1 MAKDQTTDNNDV
13 KIQLSKELGLKEA
26 LGIAVG
32 ALIGG
37 GVFSVLGIVINNTG
51 PMAFL
56 SLILAGVVSSFT
68 AFSYVHLALR
78 YPKAGG
84 AFIYAQ
90 QAFKKKWFSGF
101 LGIIL
106 WFGYTFSISLYAM
119 TFGRYLGEVLPIF
132 GEKVLWEFHPPFG
145 AFDYTV
151 TSSAFIYQ
159 LISILLFIGL
169 NMLGVK
175 ESSRAQNLLVLTKVS
190 ILVFYIITGIF
201 AVQKANFSLSSTFG
215 QTIIPVITSSVLIFV
230 SMEGFEIL
238 SNSVEEMKNPERD
251 LPIGMYLSIIIVLIL
266 YVSVAII
273 TVGILGSDVGE
284 MGEVILTHAARQSFL
299 KETGAIIMAIAA
311 IISAASAINATLMG
325 SSRLSYMLSHERII
339 PKAFA
344 KISPKTRVP
353 MRAIIISG
361 ILSMIFVLL
370 FSLEV
375 VAMAASVIFM
385 IIFGAVNASGI
396 KLLEGKKRIISGIGI
411 ILIIGYWIIWIIT
424 FINPNIV

>member
-1 MAKDQTTDNNDV
+1 MAKDQTTDTNDV

-56 SLILAGVVSSFT
+56 SFILAGIVSSFT
-68 AFSYVHLALR
+68 AYSYVHLALR

-175 ESSRAQNLLVLTKVS
+175 ESSRAQNLLVLAKVS

-201 AVQKANFSLSSTFG
+201 AVQKTNFSLSNTFG
-215 QTIIPVITSSVLIFV
+215 QTIIPVITRAVLIFV

-266 YVSVAII
+266 YVSVAVI

-396 KLLEGKKRIISGIGI
+396 KLLEGKKRIVSGIGI
-411 ILIIGYWIIWIIT
+411 ILIICYWIIWVIT

>member
-1 MAKDQTTDNNDV
+1 MAKDQTTDTNDV
-13 KIQLSKELGLKEA
+13 KIELSKELGLKEA

-56 SLILAGVVSSFT
+56 SFILAGVVSSFT
-68 AFSYVHLALR
+68 AYSYVHLALR

-90 QAFKKKWFSGF
+90 QAFKKKRFSGF

-132 GEKVLWEFHPPFG
+132 GEKILWEFHPPFG
-145 AFDYTV
+145 AIDYTV

-201 AVQKANFSLSSTFG
+201 AVQKTNFSLSSTFG

-251 LPIGMYLSIIIVLIL
+251 LPIGMYLSIFIVLIL
-266 YVSVAII
+266 YVSVAVI
-273 TVGILGSDVGE
+273 TVGILGSDVGD
-284 MGEVILTHAARQSFL
+284 MGEVILTYAARQSFL

-396 KLLEGKKRIISGIGI
+396 KLLEGKKRIVSGIGI
-411 ILIIGYWIIWIIT
+411 ILIIGYWIIWVIT

>member
-1 MAKDQTTDNNDV
+1 MAKDQTNDTNDV
-13 KIQLSKELGLKEA
+13 KIQLSRELGLKEA

-56 SLILAGVVSSFT
+56 SFILAGVVSSFT
-68 AFSYVHLALR
+68 AYSYVHLALR

-90 QAFKKKWFSGF
+90 QAFKKKWLSGF

-132 GEKVLWEFHPPFG
+132 GEKILWEFHPPFG
-145 AFDYTV
+145 AIDYTV
-151 TSSAFIYQ
+151 SSSAFVYQ

-201 AVQKANFSLSSTFG
+201 AVQKTNFSLSNTFG

-266 YVSVAII
+266 YVSVAVI
-273 TVGILGSDVGE
+273 TVGILGSDVGD
-284 MGEVILTHAARQSFL
+284 MGEVILSHSARQSFL

-353 MRAIIISG
+353 MRAIVISG

-375 VAMAASVIFM
+375 VAIAASVIFM
-385 IIFGAVNASGI
+385 VIFGAVNASGI
-396 KLLEGKKRIISGIGI
+396 KLLEGKKKIVSGIGVF
-411 ILIIGYWIIWIIT
+411 LIICYWIIWILT
-424 FINPNIV
+424 FINPNLS

>member
-1 MAKDQTTDNNDV
+1 MAKDQTTDTNDV
-13 KIQLSKELGLKEA
+13 KIELSKELGLKEA

-56 SLILAGVVSSFT
+56 SFILAGVVSSFT
-68 AFSYVHLALR
+68 AYSYVHLALR

-175 ESSRAQNLLVLTKVS
+175 ESSRAQNLLVLAKVS

-201 AVQKANFSLSSTFG
+201 AVQKTNFSLSSTFG

-266 YVSVAII
+266 YVSVAVI

-344 KISPKTRVP
+344 KINPKTRVP

-396 KLLEGKKRIISGIGI
+396 KLLEGKKRIVSGIGI
-411 ILIIGYWIIWIIT
+411 ILIICYWIIWVIT

>member
-1 MAKDQTTDNNDV
+1 MAKDQTTDTNDV

-56 SLILAGVVSSFT
+56 SFILAGIVSSFT
-68 AFSYVHLALR
+68 AYSYVHLALR

-175 ESSRAQNLLVLTKVS
+175 ESSRAQNLLVLAKVS

-201 AVQKANFSLSSTFG
+201 AVQKTNFSLSSTFG

-266 YVSVAII
+266 YVSVAVI

-396 KLLEGKKRIISGIGI
+396 KLLEGKKRIVSGIGI
-411 ILIIGYWIIWIIT
+411 ILIICYWIIWVIT

>member
-1 MAKDQTTDNNDV
+1 MAKDQTTDTNDV
-13 KIQLSKELGLKEA
+13 KIELSKELGLKEA

-37 GVFSVLGIVINNTG
+37 GVFSVLGLVINNTG

-56 SLILAGVVSSFT
+56 SFILAGVVSSFT
-68 AFSYVHLALR
+68 AYSYVHLALR

-90 QAFKKKWFSGF
+90 QAFKKKWLSGF
-101 LGIIL
+101 LGVIL

-132 GEKVLWEFHPPFG
+132 GEKILWEFHPLFG
-145 AFDYTV
+145 GTGYTV
-151 TSSAFIYQ
+151 TSSAFVYQ

-190 ILVFYIITGIF
+190 ILIFYIITGIF
-201 AVQKANFSLSSTFG
+201 AVQKTNFSLSSSFG

-266 YVSVAII
+266 YVSVAVI
-273 TVGILGSDVGE
+273 TVGILGSDVGD
-284 MGEVILTHAARQSFL
+284 MGEVILSHSARQSFL

-361 ILSMIFVLL
+361 ILSMIFVIL
-370 FSLEV
+370 FSLEL
-375 VAMAASVIFM
+375 VAIAASVIFM
-385 IIFGAVNASGI
+385 VIFGAVNASGI
-396 KLLEGKKRIISGIGI
+396 KLLEGKKKIVSGIGV
-411 ILIIGYWIIWIIT
+411 ILIIGYWIIWILT
-424 FINPNIV
+424 FINPNLA

>member
-1 MAKDQTTDNNDV
+1 MAKDQTTDTNNV
-13 KIQLSKELGLKEA
+13 KIELSKELGLKEA

-56 SLILAGVVSSFT
+56 SFILAGVVSSFT
-68 AFSYVHLALR
+68 AYSYVHLALR

-201 AVQKANFSLSSTFG
+201 AVQKTNFSLSGSFG

-266 YVSVAII
+266 YVFVAVI

-284 MGEVILTHAARQSFL
+284 MGEVILSHSARQSFL

-361 ILSMIFVLL
+361 ILSLIFVLL

-396 KLLEGKKRIISGIGI
+396 KLLEGKKRIVSGIGI
-411 ILIIGYWIIWIIT
+411 ILIIGYWIIWVIT

>member
-1 MAKDQTTDNNDV
+1 MAKDQTTDTNDV

-56 SLILAGVVSSFT
+56 SFILAGVVSSFT

-201 AVQKANFSLSSTFG
+201 AVQKTNFSLSSTFG

-396 KLLEGKKRIISGIGI
+396 KLLEGKKRIISGIGV

>member
-1 MAKDQTTDNNDV
+1 MAKDQTTDTNDV
-13 KIQLSKELGLKEA
+13 KIQLSRELGLKEA

-56 SLILAGVVSSFT
+56 SFILAGIVSSFT
-68 AFSYVHLALR
+68 AYSYVHLALR

-175 ESSRAQNLLVLTKVS
+175 ESSRAQNLLVLAKVS

-201 AVQKANFSLSSTFG
+201 AVQKTNFSLSNTFG

-266 YVSVAII
+266 YVSVAVI

-396 KLLEGKKRIISGIGI
+396 KLLEGKKRIVSGIGI
-411 ILIIGYWIIWIIT
+411 ILIICYWIIWVIT

>member
-1 MAKDQTTDNNDV
+1 
-13 KIQLSKELGLKEA
+13 
-26 LGIAVG
+26 
-32 ALIGG
+32 
-37 GVFSVLGIVINNTG
+37 
-51 PMAFL
+51 
-56 SLILAGVVSSFT
+56 
-68 AFSYVHLALR
+68 
-78 YPKAGG
+78 
-84 AFIYAQ
+84 
-90 QAFKKKWFSGF
+90 
-101 LGIIL
+101 
-106 WFGYTFSISLYAM
+106 
-119 TFGRYLGEVLPIF
+119 
-132 GEKVLWEFHPPFG
+132 
-145 AFDYTV
+145 
-151 TSSAFIYQ
+151 
-159 LISILLFIGL
+159 
-169 NMLGVK
+169 
-175 ESSRAQNLLVLTKVS
+175 SRAQNLLVLTKVS

-201 AVQKANFSLSSTFG
+201 AVQKTNFSLSSTFG

-251 LPIGMYLSIIIVLIL
+251 LPIGMYLSIFIVLIL
-266 YVSVAII
+266 YVSVAVI
-273 TVGILGSDVGE
+273 TVGILGSDVGD
-284 MGEVILTHAARQSFL
+284 MGEVILTYAARQSFL

-396 KLLEGKKRIISGIGI
+396 KLLEGKKRIVSGIGI
-411 ILIIGYWIIWIIT
+411 ILIIGYWIIWVIT

>member
-1 MAKDQTTDNNDV
+1 MAKDQTTDTNDV

-56 SLILAGVVSSFT
+56 SFILAGIVSSFT
-68 AFSYVHLALR
+68 AYSYVHLALR

-175 ESSRAQNLLVLTKVS
+175 ESSRAQNLLVLAKVS

-201 AVQKANFSLSSTFG
+201 AVQKTNFSLSNTFG

-266 YVSVAII
+266 YVSVAVI

-396 KLLEGKKRIISGIGI
+396 KLLEGKKRIVSGIGI
-411 ILIIGYWIIWIIT
+411 ILIICYWIIWVIT

>member
-1 MAKDQTTDNNDV
+1 MAKDQTTDTNDV
-13 KIQLSKELGLKEA
+13 KIELSKELGLKEA

-56 SLILAGVVSSFT
+56 SFILAGIVSSFT
-68 AFSYVHLALR
+68 AYSYVHLALR

-151 TSSAFIYQ
+151 TSSAFVYQ

-169 NMLGVK
+169 NMIGVK

-201 AVQKANFSLSSTFG
+201 AVQKTNFSLSSTFG

-375 VAMAASVIFM
+375 VAIAASVIFM
-385 IIFGAVNASGI
+385 VIFGAVNASGI
-396 KLLEGKKRIISGIGI
+396 KLLEGKKKIVSGIGV
-411 ILIIGYWIIWIIT
+411 ILIIGYWIIWILT
-424 FINPNIV
+424 FINPNLA

>member
-1 MAKDQTTDNNDV
+1 MAKDQTTDTNDV

-56 SLILAGVVSSFT
+56 SFILAGVVSSFT
-68 AFSYVHLALR
+68 AYSYVHLALR

-101 LGIIL
+101 IGIIL

-175 ESSRAQNLLVLTKVS
+175 ESSRAQNLLVLAKVS

-266 YVSVAII
+266 YVSVAVI

-353 MRAIIISG
+353 MRAIFISG

-396 KLLEGKKRIISGIGI
+396 KLLEGKKRIVSGIGI
-411 ILIIGYWIIWIIT
+411 ILIICYWIIWVIT
-424 FINPNIV
+424 FINPNVV

>member
-1 MAKDQTTDNNDV
+1 MAKDQTTDTNDV

-56 SLILAGVVSSFT
+56 SFILAGVVSSFT
-68 AFSYVHLALR
+68 AYSYVHLALR

-90 QAFKKKWFSGF
+90 QAFKKKWLSGF

-132 GEKVLWEFHPPFG
+132 GEKILWEFHPPFG

-151 TSSAFIYQ
+151 SSSAFVYQ

-201 AVQKANFSLSSTFG
+201 AVQKTNFSLSNTFG

-266 YVSVAII
+266 YVSVAVI

-284 MGEVILTHAARQSFL
+284 MGEVILSHAARQSFL
-299 KETGAIIMAIAA
+299 RETGAIIMAIAA

-375 VAMAASVIFM
+375 VAIAASVIFM

-396 KLLEGKKRIISGIGI
+396 KLLEGKKKIVSGIGV
-411 ILIIGYWIIWIIT
+411 ILIIGYWIIWILT
-424 FINPNIV
+424 FINPNLV

>member
-1 MAKDQTTDNNDV
+1 MAKDQTTDTNNV
-13 KIQLSKELGLKEA
+13 KIELSKELGLKEA

-56 SLILAGVVSSFT
+56 SFILAGVVSSFT
-68 AFSYVHLALR
+68 AYSYVHLALR

-201 AVQKANFSLSSTFG
+201 AVQKTNFSLSGSFG

-266 YVSVAII
+266 YVFVAVI

-284 MGEVILTHAARQSFL
+284 MGEVILSHSARQSFL

-325 SSRLSYMLSHERII
+325 SSRLSYILSHERII

-361 ILSMIFVLL
+361 ILSLIFVLL

-396 KLLEGKKRIISGIGI
+396 KLLEGKKRIVSGIGI
-411 ILIIGYWIIWIIT
+411 ILIIGYWIIWVIT
-424 FINPNIV
+424 FINPN

>member
-56 SLILAGVVSSFT
+56 SFILAGVVSSFT

>member
-1 MAKDQTTDNNDV
+1 MAKDQTTDTNDV

-56 SLILAGVVSSFT
+56 SFILAGVVSSFT
-68 AFSYVHLALR
+68 AYSYVHLALR

-90 QAFKKKWFSGF
+90 QAFKKKWLSGF

-132 GEKVLWEFHPPFG
+132 GEKILWEFHPPFG
-145 AFDYTV
+145 AIDYTV
-151 TSSAFIYQ
+151 SSSAFVYQ

-201 AVQKANFSLSSTFG
+201 AVQKTNFSLSNTFG

-266 YVSVAII
+266 YVSVAVI
-273 TVGILGSDVGE
+273 TVGILGSDVGD
-284 MGEVILTHAARQSFL
+284 MGEVILSHSARQSFL

-353 MRAIIISG
+353 MRAIVISG

-375 VAMAASVIFM
+375 VAIAASVIFM
-385 IIFGAVNASGI
+385 VIFGAVNASGI
-396 KLLEGKKRIISGIGI
+396 KLLEGKKKIVSGIGVF
-411 ILIIGYWIIWIIT
+411 LIICYWIIWILT
-424 FINPNIV
+424 FINPNLA